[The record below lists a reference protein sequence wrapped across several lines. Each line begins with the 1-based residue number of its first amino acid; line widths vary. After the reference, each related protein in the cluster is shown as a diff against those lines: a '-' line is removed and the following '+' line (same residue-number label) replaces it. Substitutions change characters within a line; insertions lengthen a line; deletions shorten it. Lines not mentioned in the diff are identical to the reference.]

1 MIFYAVKAVMKKCF
15 GIFLGGNK
23 FKYVPGTT
31 YVYDYTADTL
41 TYVRG
46 ATKEKSQLHFSA
58 TASFHVL
65 FECDFVLQVIN
76 DHHITNY
83 GFLKQNKF
91 NLINKVKNK
100 LILERV

>member
-1 MIFYAVKAVMKKCF
+1 MIFYSVKAVMKECF

-23 FKYVPGTT
+23 FKYVPGIT

-46 ATKEKSQLHFSA
+46 ATKEKSQLRFSA

-65 FECDFVLQVIN
+65 SECDFVLQVI
-76 DHHITNY
+76 TNMD
-83 GFLKQNKF
+83 FWNKI
-91 NLINKVKNK
+91 NLIELTK
-100 LILERV
+100 